1 MRYLIGVDGG
11 GTKTEIVVCT
21 TAGKIVARRV
31 GPSSNPNDIGK
42 ENMLKVLV
50 DLIERSVPKDC
61 DSADIGLGISG
72 IFVANCEE
80 YLCSCLKEKF
90 PFLNKVQ
97 AYSDKDSAFNSA
109 YDADGCIVIIGTGS
123 VGFIKKNNIEKNI
136 GGGGYL
142 IDDALSGFDLGRE
155 VLNAVLCDND
165 GIGEKTVLSELF
177 YEKIKEDIRKHLKTV
192 YQKGKAY
199 IASFAP
205 LIFDALDKRDIVAV
219 NAMKKCVH
227 GFEKLCFA
235 VYKVW
240 GEQKCEITLFGG
252 LVNKFDVIEKFLSEE
267 IKQNIT
273 FKNSKYPIIYGL
285 MKNFD
290 KEENFAEVFYNNYIK
305 LR

>member
-11 GTKTEIVVCT
+11 GTKTEIVVCAT
-21 TAGKIVARRV
+21 TGNIVSKIV
-31 GPSSNPNDIGK
+31 GQSSNPNDIGK
-42 ENMLKVLV
+42 ENMVNVLV
-50 DLIERSVPKDC
+50 DLIERAVPNDC
-61 DSADIGLGISG
+61 DTADIGLGISG

-142 IDDALSGFDLGRE
+142 IDNALSGFDLGRE

-165 GIGEKTVLSELF
+165 GIGEKTVLSKLF
-177 YEKIKEDIRKHLKTV
+177 YEKTKEDIRKHLKTV

-205 LIFDALDKRDIVAV
+205 LIFDAIEKGDVVAK
-219 NAMKKCVH
+219 NAMKKCVF
-227 GFEKLCFA
+227 GFEKLCLA
-235 VYKVW
+235 VYNTW
-240 GEQKCEITLFGG
+240 GEQKCNITLFGG
-252 LVNKFDVIEKFLSEE
+252 LTNKFDVIQKFLSKE
-267 IKQNIT
+267 IKQKIS
-273 FKNSKYPIIYGL
+273 FSNSPLPIIYGL
-285 MKNFD
+285 VKNFD

-305 LR
+305 LC

>member
-21 TAGKIVARRV
+21 TAGKIIARLV

-50 DLIERSVPKDC
+50 DLIESSVPKDC
-61 DSADIGLGISG
+61 DLADIGLGVSG
-72 IFVANCEE
+72 IFVANCED
-80 YLCSCLKEKF
+80 YLCSCLKERF
-90 PFLNKVQ
+90 SFLNKVQ

-109 YDADGCIVIIGTGS
+109 YDNDGCIVIIGTGS
-123 VGFIKKNNIEKNI
+123 VGYIKKGNVEKNI

-142 IDDALSGFDLGRE
+142 IDYALSGFDLGRE

-165 GIGEKTVLSELF
+165 GIGDKTILSELF
-177 YEKIKEDIRKHLKTV
+177 YNGTKENIRKHLKIV

-199 IASFAP
+199 IASFSP
-205 LIFDALDKRDIVAV
+205 LIFDAIEKGDIVAI
-219 NAMKKCVH
+219 NAMKNCVL
-227 GFEKLCFA
+227 GFEKLCLA
-235 VYKVW
+235 VYKAW
-240 GEQKCEITLFGG
+240 GERKCEITLFGG

-305 LR
+305 LC

>member
-21 TAGKIVARRV
+21 TAGNIVSKIV
-31 GPSSNPNDIGK
+31 GQSSNPNDIGK
-42 ENMLKVLV
+42 ENMVNVLV
-50 DLIERSVPKDC
+50 DLIERAVPNDC
-61 DSADIGLGISG
+61 DTADIGLGISG
-72 IFVANCEE
+72 IFVANCED
-80 YLCSCLKEKF
+80 YLCSCLREKF
-90 PFLNKVQ
+90 PFFNKVQ

-142 IDDALSGFDLGRE
+142 IDNALSGFDLGRE

-177 YEKIKEDIRKHLKTV
+177 YEKTKEDIRKHLKTV

-205 LIFDALDKRDIVAV
+205 LIFDAIEKGDVVAK
-219 NAMKKCVH
+219 NAMKKCVF
-227 GFEKLCFA
+227 GFEKLCLA

-252 LVNKFDVIEKFLSEE
+252 LTNKFDVIQKFLSKE
-267 IKQNIT
+267 IKQKISFN
-273 FKNSKYPIIYGL
+273 NSPLPIIYGL
-285 MKNFD
+285 VKNFD

-305 LR
+305 LC